1 MDRLRKLLQLPML
14 LLLICLCFSGAGA
27 AEVGSR
33 QIDVNARI
41 KTETKAPASYS
52 VDIMWSDMTF
62 TYTRQDTLTWNAK
75 DHSYKSR
82 SSGKWDKTKGTIT
95 VVNHSN
101 VDVQVT
107 VTYIPLEG
115 TGITGTLRNGSRR
128 LKAGK
133 EGDYEGADRMKATLT
148 ISGKPTEKITEE
160 ETRIGSLKITIR

>member
-1 MDRLRKLLQLPML
+1 MDRLRKLLRLPVLAL
-14 LLLICLCFSGAGA
+14 LLCLCISGTAA

-33 QIDVNARI
+33 QIDVNARV
-41 KTETKAPASYS
+41 KTETKAAAVYS
-52 VDIMWSDMTF
+52 LDLMWSDMTF
-62 TYTRQDTLTWNAK
+62 TYIRQENLTWNAK

-82 SSGKWDKTKGTIT
+82 SSGKWDRTRGTVT

-128 LKAGK
+128 LRAGR
-133 EGDYEGADRMKATLT
+133 EGDYEGADRMTATLV
-148 ISGKPTEKITEE
+148 IGGKPNGTITEE
-160 ETRIGSLKITIR
+160 ETRIGTLEITIR